1 MTLVEMKAKL
11 HQQIDNSDE
20 KLLKIIYAM
29 VTEYDQE
36 GENIDDARKKLV
48 LAERDRYLAGIGRS
62 YTRDEARNM
71 IIKGIRPDG
80 I

>member
-1 MTLVEMKAKL
+1 MTVGEMKNKL

-20 KLLKIIYAM
+20 RLLMKLFAVINEN
-29 VTEYDQE
+29 VNED
-36 GENIDDARKKLV
+36 ENIDEARKRVV

-71 IIKGIRPDG
+71 IIKGKRPDG
-80 I
+80 F